1 MTVIQHRRGTTAEWA
16 ASSYILEAGE
26 IGVELDT
33 TTTPDTVLGIKV
45 GNGESLWGVL
55 DYVGGTADGL
65 LPAGGTTGQL
75 LSKIDGTDYNATW
88 VDQTSIQTSTVK
100 HLVKNDSGVTLTK
113 GTVVYTK
120 SANGTNILVD
130 KAIATNDQ
138 FSSQVLGFL
147 ESDLEANATG
157 YCINNGLVTNI
168 NTNGATAGDPVW
180 LSPDTAGA
188 FVTGSSNKPSAPDHL
203 VYLGVVTR
211 ANTNTGEIFVH
222 ISNGWELEE
231 LHNVAIDTPAD
242 NEVLAYDSTSGLWKN
257 QTASEAGLAT
267 PSDIATAIA
276 NLVDSAPT
284 TLDTLN
290 ELAAALGDDANFA
303 TTVTDALALK
313 QPLDSDLTAIAAL
326 TSTGILKRTGTD
338 TWTLITDNS
347 SNWDSAYGWGN
358 HASAGYL
365 TTTDATSTYLTQAN
379 AASTYLTQS
388 NASSTYL
395 TQSNAAS
402 TYAALSGA
410 TFTGPVE
417 STHAST
423 WSSPA
428 ITIGGAQGA
437 MLFKDTDSS
446 QADAIIGANGG
457 SFFILG
463 DTDSDGA
470 YNTEAFKINLTSGLV
485 TLIGQIAA
493 NGGIAGAAAKNMTV
507 SSLMPSAGTASTG
520 VGVIMT
526 AAATGASAPTKRPN
540 GDNLATGDVWI
551 SW

>member
-267 PSDIATAIA
+267 PSDITTAIA

-338 TWTLITDNS
+338 TWTLITDDS
-347 SNWDSAYGWGN
+347 SNWNTAYTDRLKWDGGSTGLDAATGR
-358 HASAGYL
+358 ASLGLGTMA
-365 TTTDATSTYLTQAN
+365 TQA
-379 AASTYLTQS
+379 STS
-388 NASSTYL
+388 
-395 TQSNAAS
+395 
-402 TYAALSGA
+402 YAALSGA
-410 TFTGPVE
+410 TFTG
-417 STHAST
+417 
-423 WSSPA
+423 
-428 ITIGGAQGA
+428 TIVMNNVGI
-437 MLFKDTDSS
+437 DINDVDSRVGR
-446 QADAIIGANGG
+446 IIGSGNILYVQGG
-457 SFFILG
+457 VDSADTTGRIILG
-463 DTDSDGA
+463 RTSSSA
-470 YNTEAFKINLTSGLV
+470 NVSQINLRGDTITAEGATTVSGVL
-485 TLIGQIAA
+485 TA
-493 NGGIAGAAAKNMTV
+493 NGGITGAAAKNMTV
-507 SSLMPSAGTASTG
+507 ASLMPSAGTASSG

-526 AAATGASAPTKRPN
+526 AAATGYSPPTKRPN
-540 GDNLATGDVWI
+540 GDNLVAGDVWI